1 MKPAAEVPSAWGH
14 YINGQDIPATSGRTL
29 WETDPSNGEPSFTIA
44 AGDAD
49 DISVAVAGAKAAFP
63 KWRDRRPMKRG
74 HVLQALAEAI
84 RDNAETLAAID
95 RRETGRKRMASL
107 TEIETSA
114 QFFELY
120 GGLANVP
127 NGDLIDL
134 GARYHSYVR
143 QEPFGVVGIIT
154 PWNVPM
160 TQAARAI
167 APALAVGNTV
177 VVKPSEFTSVSTLY
191 FAKLAS
197 ECGLPPGVFNVVTGT
212 GPEVGGA
219 LARHDDVRKL
229 AFTGST
235 RIGREIGKIAAER
248 IVPVTLE
255 LGGKSANIIFD
266 DADIAS
272 AVAGAVIGF
281 TANAGQLC
289 SAGTRLLVQDGV
301 FDAVSAKLKE
311 AVAKLTVGSEDGDA
325 FGPIITQAQFEKVKS
340 FAAQARGGGAEV
352 FVGGDLEKRGHRG
365 FYVDPM
371 LLIDIHNDAPL
382 AQEEI
387 FGPILS
393 IIRFRTEADAIRMA
407 NDSPYGLVAG
417 VWTNNVARA
426 HRVAA
431 ALEAGQ
437 IYVNEYFAGGVE
449 TPFGGYKMSGIGR
462 EKGYEAMR
470 GYMQSKSVTVK
481 L

>member
-1 MKPAAEVPSAWGH
+1 MASAETPEVWGH
-14 YINGQDIPATSGRTL
+14 FLAGQDAQAASGRTL
-29 WETDPSNGEPSFTIA
+29 RETDPSTGEPSFTIA
-44 AGDAD
+44 AGSAD
-49 DISVAVAGAKAAFP
+49 DVAVAVASAKAAFP
-63 KWRDRRPMKRG
+63 KWRDLRPMKRG
-74 HVLQALAEAI
+74 QVLQAIARAI
-84 RDNAETLAAID
+84 RANADTLVAID
-95 RRETGRKRMASL
+95 WRETGRKRKASL
-107 TEIETSA
+107 TEIESSA

-134 GARYHSYVR
+134 GSRYHSYVR

-167 APALAVGNTV
+167 APALAVGNAV
-177 VVKPSEFTSVSTLY
+177 VVKPSEFTSVSTLF
-191 FAKLAS
+191 FAKLAG
-197 ECGLPPGVFNVVTGT
+197 ECGLPAGVLNVVTGT

-266 DADIAS
+266 DADIAPAVAS
-272 AVAGAVIGF
+272 AVIAF
-281 TANAGQLC
+281 TTNAGQLC

-311 AVAKLTVGSEDGDA
+311 AVAKLTVGSEDDDA

-340 FAAQARGGGAEV
+340 FVAQARGGGAEV

-382 AQEEI
+382 AQEEL

-393 IIRFRTEADAIRMA
+393 VIRFRTEADAIRMA
-407 NDSPYGLVAG
+407 NDTPYGLAAG
-417 VWTNNVARA
+417 VWTNNLARA

-437 IYVNEYFAGGVE
+437 VYVNEYFAGGVE